1 MKARTSLLITHRLI
15 GLENMDEILVM
26 EGGRI
31 LERGRL
37 ADLLSRDGLFRLLWD
52 LQNRILDPGEYSSL
66 QTKECMR

>member
-1 MKARTSLLITHRLI
+1 LI